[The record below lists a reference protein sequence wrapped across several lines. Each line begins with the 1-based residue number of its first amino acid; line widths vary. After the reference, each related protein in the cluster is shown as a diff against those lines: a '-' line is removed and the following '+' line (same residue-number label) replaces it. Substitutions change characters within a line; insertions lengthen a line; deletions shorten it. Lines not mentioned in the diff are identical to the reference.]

1 MAGASSGTVEKK
13 DKAREHF
20 VCAHNNREDCQHGEC
35 SWSGPDPKEG
45 GGGGGSTIGRGL
57 TEKVLGLGQR
67 RGGVPPPPPLQPPK
81 LSNTPRG
88 HTLAGGRPRDCQRC
102 MRDCGA
108 CTGRRC
114 NLRERNLKL
123 AEEQRA
129 RKEAGDTQPRAEE
142 AQRCKAQE
150 ELEYK
155 RRQAEKAAAELWK
168 AEERQVEESASN
180 TEESP
185 PPPPVLSNSVIPLPH
200 GWQ

>member
-1 MAGASSGTVEKK
+1 M
-13 DKAREHF
+13 
-20 VCAHNNREDCQHGEC
+20 
-35 SWSGPDPKEG
+35 
-45 GGGGGSTIGRGL
+45 
-57 TEKVLGLGQR
+57 
-67 RGGVPPPPPLQPPK
+67 
-81 LSNTPRG
+81 
-88 HTLAGGRPRDCQRC
+88 
-102 MRDCGA
+102 
-108 CTGRRC
+108 
-114 NLRERNLKL
+114 RERNLKL

-185 PPPPVLSNSVIPLPH
+185 PPPGAVQQCHSPASWMAIRTGVIFWREVAGGLAICHSVTD
-200 GWQ
+200 GSGKWGE